1 MYRIRKTPDWRVSAF
16 SGSKAW
22 WIIFII
28 ISLLRLFWYILL
40 KVDFS
45 NLSNQTDLSK
55 LSELFTGL
63 LPGLFA
69 IPFLLIWILIYR
81 KGAKMNRA
89 KKFKINGWWILKKVT
104 ITSIE
109 YYETS
114 WNEDSKWFSWYY
126 AEAKE
131 WDMIYCSDAYS
142 KWRRWWTRIPIL
154 KEIYRSYWYEY
165 DENETHKQDVLR
177 EYDKR
182 VAERQIDAE
191 NGWFFKKLAAK
202 WALFFTKGQREIIEK
217 WYEPQYREINWNRI
231 TVWDTVDVYIDPEDE
246 KNYWMDIDFLFD
258 K

>member
-1 MYRIRKTPDWRVSAF
+1 MP
-16 SGSKAW
+16 
-22 WIIFII
+22 
-28 ISLLRLFWYILL
+28 
-40 KVDFS
+40 
-45 NLSNQTDLSK
+45 
-55 LSELFTGL
+55 
-63 LPGLFA
+63 
-69 IPFLLIWILIYR
+69 
-81 KGAKMNRA
+81 
-89 KKFKINGWWILKKVT
+89 KKVK

-109 YYETS
+109 HYETS
-114 WNEDSKWFSWYY
+114 WNDDSKWFSWYY
-126 AEAKE
+126 AEARE
-131 WDMIYCSDAYS
+131 GDMIYCSDAYS
-142 KWRRWWTRIPIL
+142 KWRRWWTLIPIL

-217 WYEPQYREINWNRI
+217 WYEPPYREVNWNRI
-231 TVWDTVDVYIDPEDE
+231 TVWDIVDVYIDPEDE